1 MPLQLLFPL
10 LPAPPVVRGPNTGS
24 QDAIILF
31 QMGLG
36 SYASTSNN
44 VSTGPVVGDIGLLV
58 QDGAG
63 NWYFYFW
70 AVDAVFCEKVDMS
83 QVDSFDAL
91 NKEIKKR
98 TGYSSSYHDSIYLE
112 GDFANTLS
120 YCMTQADR
128 YNNRKTPTKINFSY
142 NLLTNNCSISSMRA
156 LSLSYYGTFGPLI
169 APTYT
174 PGIGFTPICTATIP
188 LSTFYALKQLI
199 PEDRQGVLSIEK

>member
-36 SYASTSNN
+36 QFASSSSNS

-58 QDGAG
+58 QDGTG
-63 NWYFYFW
+63 DWYFYFW
-70 AVDAVFCEKVDMS
+70 AVNAVLCEKLDMS
-83 QVDSFDAL
+83 QVNSFDAL

-98 TGYSSSYHDSIYLE
+98 TGYRPSYNDSIYLE
-112 GDFANTLS
+112 GDYANTFS
-120 YCMTQADR
+120 YCENQ
-128 YNNRKTPTKINFSY
+128 YNNRKSFLGINTSY

-156 LSLSYYGTFGPLI
+156 LNASYDLFSFLLISTYTDFGP
-169 APTYT
+169 T
-174 PGIGFTPICTATIP
+174 GICPATIP
-188 LSTFYALKQLI
+188 ASTFYTLKLLF